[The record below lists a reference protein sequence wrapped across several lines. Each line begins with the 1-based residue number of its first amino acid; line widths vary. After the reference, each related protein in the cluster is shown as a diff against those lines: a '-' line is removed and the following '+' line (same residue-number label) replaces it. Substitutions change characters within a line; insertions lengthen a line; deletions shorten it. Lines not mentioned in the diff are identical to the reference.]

1 MKLEDMRVGV
11 LVKCTK
17 PEWDCYDDIF
27 EITKELPDNE
37 WEITRRPYW
46 QRRQSGKG
54 IKNLRTTFV
63 VKQEV
68 LQHNFKIDKV
78 HQQAHISMLPSKAIT
93 INIGFDKITT
103 AESMGKKVKVGLYHE
118 DKYDEFVGAV
128 EALAKLYDRKS
139 PFDEIEELKEAARA
153 AEDTVE
159 VTEMSDERSTVEKE
173 EEPKPHSPV
182 DDMENKEEELEEEE
196 PEKTFVIKC
205 YGGNNVLFKIIEGE
219 YITYVDPFN
228 QEGNDEFEKIINN
241 LSTHYDRK
249 SPLEEIQELKDAQKA
264 AVKLLGFED
273 LAEKLYL
280 PEEDKDRHSPVDDM
294 DLTPPLE
301 VGCLIKLKNPYTDKL
316 KGKWFKVTCIGT
328 CLGYDT
334 AVIPV
339 FLEQNKIALKA
350 FREKDLE
357 VVCERYRNIWDKNL
371 KYQFGDRVV
380 LTQTGF
386 NVKRKSYGTVIDWR
400 QYNNE
405 NYYIVHWDDEDARF
419 IEGKEELIPEDYLLP
434 VRYE

>member
-1 MKLEDMRVGV
+1 MKLEDMKVGAF
-11 LVKCTK
+11 VKCTK
-17 PEWDCYDDIF
+17 PEWECYGDIF

-46 QRRQSGKG
+46 QKRQSGKG
-54 IKNLRTTFV
+54 IKSLHTTFV
-63 VKQEV
+63 IKQKI

-78 HQQAHISMLPSKAIT
+78 IQQAHTSMLPNKAVT
-93 INIGFDKITT
+93 INIRFDKTTT
-103 AESMGKKVKVGLYHE
+103 AESMGKKVTVGLYHE
-118 DKYDEFVGAV
+118 DKYDEFIGAV

-139 PFDEIEELKEAARA
+139 PFDEIEELKEAIRA

-159 VTEMSDERSTVEKE
+159 ATEVSDEWSTVEKE

-182 DDMENKEEELEEEE
+182 DDM
-196 PEKTFVIKC
+196 
-205 YGGNNVLFKIIEGE
+205 
-219 YITYVDPFN
+219 
-228 QEGNDEFEKIINN
+228 
-241 LSTHYDRK
+241 
-249 SPLEEIQELKDAQKA
+249 
-264 AVKLLGFED
+264 
-273 LAEKLYL
+273 
-280 PEEDKDRHSPVDDM
+280 

-301 VGCLIKLKNPYTDKL
+301 SGCLIKLKNPYTDKL
-316 KGKWFKVTCIGT
+316 KGKWFRVTCIGT

-339 FLEQNKIALKA
+339 FLEPNKMSHRV
-350 FREKDLE
+350 FNKDNFE
-357 VVCERYRNIWDKNL
+357 VVCERYRNIWDSEL

-419 IEGKEELIPEDYLLP
+419 IEQKEELIPEYCLLP

>member
-1 MKLEDMRVGV
+1 MKLEDMKVGAF
-11 LVKCTK
+11 VKCTK
-17 PEWDCYDDIF
+17 PEWECYGDIF

-37 WEITRRPYW
+37 WEITRIPFW
-46 QRRQSGKG
+46 QRRESGKG
-54 IKNLRTTFV
+54 IKSLRTTFV
-63 VKQEV
+63 IKQKI

-78 HQQAHISMLPSKAIT
+78 IEQAHINMLPSKAIT
-93 INIGFDKITT
+93 INIRFDKTTT
-103 AESMGKKVKVGLYHE
+103 AESMGKKVTVGLYHE

-128 EALAKLYDRKS
+128 EALAKLYGRKS
-139 PFDEIEELKEAARA
+139 PFDEIEKLKEAARA
-153 AEDTVE
+153 AEEPIEAIE
-159 VTEMSDERSTVEKE
+159 VSDEWSTVEKE
-173 EEPKPHSPV
+173 EPTP
-182 DDMENKEEELEEEE
+182 
-196 PEKTFVIKC
+196 
-205 YGGNNVLFKIIEGE
+205 
-219 YITYVDPFN
+219 
-228 QEGNDEFEKIINN
+228 
-241 LSTHYDRK
+241 
-249 SPLEEIQELKDAQKA
+249 
-264 AVKLLGFED
+264 
-273 LAEKLYL
+273 
-280 PEEDKDRHSPVDDM
+280 HSPVDDM

-316 KGKWFKVTCIGT
+316 KGKWFKVACIGT
-328 CLGYDT
+328 CLGYNT

-339 FLEQNKIALKA
+339 FLEPNKIALKA

-357 VVCERYRNIWDKNL
+357 VVRESYKNIWDSEL

-419 IEGKEELIPEDYLLP
+419 IEGKEELILEYCLLP

>member
-1 MKLEDMRVGV
+1 MGGPPPKRRERMKLEDMKVGAF
-11 LVKCTK
+11 VKCTK
-17 PEWDCYDDIF
+17 PEWECYGDIF

-37 WEITRRPYW
+37 WEITRIPFW
-46 QRRQSGKG
+46 QRRESGKG
-54 IKNLRTTFV
+54 IKSLRTTFV
-63 VKQEV
+63 IKQKI

-78 HQQAHISMLPSKAIT
+78 IEQAHINMLPSKAIT
-93 INIGFDKITT
+93 INIRFDKTT
-103 AESMGKKVKVGLYHE
+103 TVESMGKKVTVGLYHE

-128 EALAKLYDRKS
+128 EALAKLYGRKS
-139 PFDEIEELKEAARA
+139 PFDEIEKLKEAARA
-153 AEDTVE
+153 AEEPIEATE
-159 VTEMSDERSTVEKE
+159 VSDEWSTVEKE
-173 EEPKPHSPV
+173 EPTP
-182 DDMENKEEELEEEE
+182 
-196 PEKTFVIKC
+196 
-205 YGGNNVLFKIIEGE
+205 
-219 YITYVDPFN
+219 
-228 QEGNDEFEKIINN
+228 
-241 LSTHYDRK
+241 
-249 SPLEEIQELKDAQKA
+249 
-264 AVKLLGFED
+264 
-273 LAEKLYL
+273 
-280 PEEDKDRHSPVDDM
+280 HSPVDDM

-316 KGKWFKVTCIGT
+316 KGKWFKVACIGT

-339 FLEQNKIALKA
+339 FLEPNKVTLKA

-380 LTQTGF
+380 LTQTGLS
-386 NVKRKSYGTVIDWR
+386 VKRKSYGTIIDWR

-405 NYYIVHWDDEDARF
+405 NYYIVHWDDEDAWF

>member
-1 MKLEDMRVGV
+1 MGGPPPERRERMKLEDMKVGAF
-11 LVKCTK
+11 VKCTK
-17 PEWDCYDDIF
+17 PEWDCYGDIF

-37 WEITRRPYW
+37 WEITRIPFW
-46 QRRQSGKG
+46 QRRESGKG
-54 IKNLRTTFV
+54 IKSLRTTFV
-63 VKQEV
+63 IKQKI

-78 HQQAHISMLPSKAIT
+78 IEQAHINMLPSKAIT
-93 INIGFDKITT
+93 INIRFDKTTT
-103 AESMGKKVKVGLYHE
+103 AESMGKKVTVGLYHE
-118 DKYDEFVGAV
+118 DKYDEFIGAV

-139 PFDEIEELKEAARA
+139 PFDEIEELKEAVRTAR
-153 AEDTVE
+153 DTVE
-159 VTEMSDERSTVEKE
+159 ATEVSDEWSTVEKE
-173 EEPKPHSPV
+173 EEPKP
-182 DDMENKEEELEEEE
+182 
-196 PEKTFVIKC
+196 
-205 YGGNNVLFKIIEGE
+205 
-219 YITYVDPFN
+219 
-228 QEGNDEFEKIINN
+228 
-241 LSTHYDRK
+241 
-249 SPLEEIQELKDAQKA
+249 
-264 AVKLLGFED
+264 
-273 LAEKLYL
+273 
-280 PEEDKDRHSPVDDM
+280 HSPVDDM

-316 KGKWFKVTCIGT
+316 KGKWFKVACIGT

-339 FLEQNKIALKA
+339 FLEQNKITLKA
-350 FREKDLE
+350 FQEKDLE

>member
-1 MKLEDMRVGV
+1 MYK
-11 LVKCTK
+11 
-17 PEWDCYDDIF
+17 
-27 EITKELPDNE
+27 
-37 WEITRRPYW
+37 YW
-46 QRRQSGKG
+46 
-54 IKNLRTTFV
+54 
-63 VKQEV
+63 
-68 LQHNFKIDKV
+68 
-78 HQQAHISMLPSKAIT
+78 A
-93 INIGFDKITT
+93 
-103 AESMGKKVKVGLYHE
+103 AEE
-118 DKYDEFVGAV
+118 PV
-128 EALAKLYDRKS
+128 EA
-139 PFDEIEELKEAARA
+139 
-153 AEDTVE
+153 TE
-159 VTEMSDERSTVEKE
+159 VSDELSTVEKE
-173 EEPKPHSPV
+173 YGYGDTVKLEERENTAIKTEPFEVDAKELYAKPHSPV
-182 DDMENKEEELEEEE
+182 DDIENKEEEHGEEES
-196 PEKTFVIKC
+196 EKTFEIEC
-205 YGGNNVLFKIIEGE
+205 YSGNNVLFKIIEGE
-219 YITYVDPFN
+219 HITYIDPFN
-228 QEGNDEFEKIINN
+228 QDGNDEFEKIINS

-280 PEEDKDRHSPVDDM
+280 PEEDKNRHSPVDDM

-316 KGKWFKVTCIGT
+316 KGKWFKVACIGT
-328 CLGYDT
+328 CLGYNT

-339 FLEQNKIALKA
+339 FLESDKITLKA

-357 VVCERYRNIWDKNL
+357 VVCERYRNIWDSEL

-400 QYNNE
+400 QYSNE

-419 IEGKEELIPEDYLLP
+419 IEGKEELIPEYCLLS

>member
-1 MKLEDMRVGV
+1 MKLEDMKVGAF
-11 LVKCTK
+11 VKCTK
-17 PEWDCYDDIF
+17 PEWDCYGDIF
-27 EITKELPDNE
+27 EITNKLPDDE
-37 WEITRRPYW
+37 WEITRIPFW
-46 QRRQSGKG
+46 QRRESGKG
-54 IKNLRTTFV
+54 IKSLRTTFV
-63 VKQEV
+63 IKQKI

-78 HQQAHISMLPSKAIT
+78 IEQAYINMLPSKAIT
-93 INIGFDKITT
+93 INIRFDKTTT
-103 AESMGKKVKVGLYHE
+103 AESMGKKVTVGLYHE
-118 DKYDEFVGAV
+118 DKYDEFIGAV

-139 PFDEIEELKEAARA
+139 PFDEIEELKEAVRTAR
-153 AEDTVE
+153 DTVE
-159 VTEMSDERSTVEKE
+159 ATEVSDEWSTVEKE
-173 EEPKPHSPV
+173 EEPKP
-182 DDMENKEEELEEEE
+182 
-196 PEKTFVIKC
+196 
-205 YGGNNVLFKIIEGE
+205 
-219 YITYVDPFN
+219 
-228 QEGNDEFEKIINN
+228 
-241 LSTHYDRK
+241 
-249 SPLEEIQELKDAQKA
+249 
-264 AVKLLGFED
+264 
-273 LAEKLYL
+273 
-280 PEEDKDRHSPVDDM
+280 HSPVDDM

-316 KGKWFKVTCIGT
+316 KGKWFKVACIGT

-339 FLEQNKIALKA
+339 FLEQNKITLKA
-350 FREKDLE
+350 FQEKDLE

>member
-1 MKLEDMRVGV
+1 MKLEDMKVGAF
-11 LVKCTK
+11 VKCTK
-17 PEWDCYDDIF
+17 PEWECYGDIF

-37 WEITRRPYW
+37 WEITRIPFW
-46 QRRQSGKG
+46 QRRESGKG
-54 IKNLRTTFV
+54 IKSLRTTFV
-63 VKQEV
+63 IKQKI

-78 HQQAHISMLPSKAIT
+78 IEQAHINMLPSKAIT
-93 INIGFDKITT
+93 INIRFDKTTT
-103 AESMGKKVKVGLYHE
+103 AESMGKKVTVGLYHE

-128 EALAKLYDRKS
+128 EALAKLYGRKS
-139 PFDEIEELKEAARA
+139 PFDEIEKLKEAARA
-153 AEDTVE
+153 AEEPIEATE
-159 VTEMSDERSTVEKE
+159 VSDEWSTVEKE
-173 EEPKPHSPV
+173 EPTP
-182 DDMENKEEELEEEE
+182 
-196 PEKTFVIKC
+196 
-205 YGGNNVLFKIIEGE
+205 
-219 YITYVDPFN
+219 
-228 QEGNDEFEKIINN
+228 
-241 LSTHYDRK
+241 
-249 SPLEEIQELKDAQKA
+249 
-264 AVKLLGFED
+264 
-273 LAEKLYL
+273 
-280 PEEDKDRHSPVDDM
+280 HSPVDDM

-316 KGKWFKVTCIGT
+316 KGKWFKVACIGT

-339 FLEQNKIALKA
+339 FLEPNKIALKA

>member
-1 MKLEDMRVGV
+1 MGGPPPERRERMKLEDMKVGAFI
-11 LVKCTK
+11 KCTK
-17 PEWDCYDDIF
+17 PEWDCYGDIF
-27 EITKELPDNE
+27 EITNKLPDNE

-46 QRRQSGKG
+46 QRRESGKG
-54 IKNLRTTFV
+54 IKSLRTTFV

-78 HQQAHISMLPSKAIT
+78 IEQAHINMLPSKAIT
-93 INIGFDKITT
+93 INIRFDKTTT
-103 AESMGKKVKVGLYHE
+103 AESMGKKVTVGLYHE

-128 EALAKLYDRKS
+128 EALAKLYGRKS
-139 PFDEIEELKEAARA
+139 PFDEIEKLKEAARA
-153 AEDTVE
+153 AEEPIEATE
-159 VTEMSDERSTVEKE
+159 VSDEWSTVEKE
-173 EEPKPHSPV
+173 EPTP
-182 DDMENKEEELEEEE
+182 
-196 PEKTFVIKC
+196 
-205 YGGNNVLFKIIEGE
+205 
-219 YITYVDPFN
+219 
-228 QEGNDEFEKIINN
+228 
-241 LSTHYDRK
+241 
-249 SPLEEIQELKDAQKA
+249 
-264 AVKLLGFED
+264 
-273 LAEKLYL
+273 
-280 PEEDKDRHSPVDDM
+280 HSPVDDM

-316 KGKWFKVTCIGT
+316 KGKWFKVACIGT

-339 FLEQNKIALKA
+339 FLEPNKIALKA

>member
-1 MKLEDMRVGV
+1 MKLEDMKVGV

-27 EITKELPDNE
+27 EITKYFPFSKEK
-37 WEITRRPYW
+37 WEITRRPYM
-46 QRRQSGKG
+46 QKRESGKK
-54 IKNLRTTFV
+54 IKALNSVSTISQQT
-63 VKQEV
+63 
-68 LQHNFKIDKV
+68 LQHNFKLYKEYTV
-78 HQQAHISMLPSKAIT
+78 RREL
-93 INIGFDKITT
+93 KIVCFADNTT
-103 AESMGKKVKVGLYHE
+103 FAGDGIVGETVGLYHE

-159 VTEMSDERSTVEKE
+159 ATEVSDEWSTVEKE
-173 EEPKPHSPV
+173 YGYGDTVKIEERENTAIKTESFEVDAKELYAKP
-182 DDMENKEEELEEEE
+182 
-196 PEKTFVIKC
+196 
-205 YGGNNVLFKIIEGE
+205 
-219 YITYVDPFN
+219 
-228 QEGNDEFEKIINN
+228 
-241 LSTHYDRK
+241 
-249 SPLEEIQELKDAQKA
+249 
-264 AVKLLGFED
+264 
-273 LAEKLYL
+273 
-280 PEEDKDRHSPVDDM
+280 HSPVDDM

-301 VGCLIKLKNPYTDKL
+301 AGCLIKLKNPYTDKL
-316 KGKWFKVTCIGT
+316 KGKWFKVACIGT
-328 CLGYDT
+328 CLGYNT

-339 FLEQNKIALKA
+339 FLEPNKITLKA

-405 NYYIVHWDDEDARF
+405 NYYIVHWDDEPSRF
-419 IEGKEELIPEDYLLP
+419 IERKEEMIPEDYLLP